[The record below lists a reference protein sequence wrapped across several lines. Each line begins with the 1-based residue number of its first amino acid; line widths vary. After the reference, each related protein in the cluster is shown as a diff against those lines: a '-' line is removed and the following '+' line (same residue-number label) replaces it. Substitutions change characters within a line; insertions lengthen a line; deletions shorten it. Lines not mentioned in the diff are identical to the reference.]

1 MRLRPARHE
10 LSRIVKMDEP
20 PAGDVAGGTMA
31 IDPQMQY
38 TVAGPP

>member
-1 MRLRPARHE
+1 
-10 LSRIVKMDEP
+10 MDEP